1 MKGISYESDKNGI
14 FLVPDVTKSLEA
26 TEYYS
31 TDDGVGAWDRSPGI
45 VWFSQDGKTLYAE
58 AEDFAHVWLFSLPAD
73 HKDATSAPK
82 LAFKNG
88 GVSDVQLLGSDK
100 LLISST
106 SFDDSLFFSVDPAA
120 AVKSNATEE
129 ITLISANLKS
139 GTTYGLSQSQVGEV
153 FYKGAGDYFV
163 HAWII
168 KPSFFK
174 ENETYPLAFYIHGG
188 PQGAT
193 DEVWR

>member
-1 MKGISYESDKNGI
+1 
-14 FLVPDVTKSLEA
+14 
-26 TEYYS
+26 
-31 TDDGVGAWDRSPGI
+31 
-45 VWFSQDGKTLYAE
+45 
-58 AEDFAHVWLFSLPAD
+58 LPAD
-73 HKDATSAPK
+73 PKDATSAPK
-82 LAFKNG
+82 LVFKNG
-88 GVSDVQLLGSDK
+88 GVLDVQLLGGNK

-106 SFDDSLFFSVDPAA
+106 SFLDNSLFFSVGPAA
-120 AVKSNATEE
+120 AVKSNATKGT
-129 ITLISANLKS
+129 TLILANLKN

-174 ENETYPLAFYIHGG
+174 ENETYPLAFYIHGD